1 MWKECVRRTR
11 GGWTVRK
18 SVGRTAR
25 SALAIAALG
34 LTLGC
39 AGPAVAQSDE
49 ELAVAA
55 LDAVLKHILGGPYP
69 IASRVR
75 LEAYF
80 VSRPGGGEPVL
91 CGLGWVH
98 GVYPVTFVSGGTPET
113 TISWTGLDFLFSPRW
128 VEQCLPEGGAGA
140 RNRSWLAIADQ

>member
-39 AGPAVAQSDE
+39 VGPAVAQSDE
-49 ELAVAA
+49 ELAAAA
-55 LDAVLKHILGGPYP
+55 LDAVLKHILGASP
-69 IASRVR
+69 IVGRVR
-75 LEAYF
+75 LETYF
-80 VSRPGGGEPVL
+80 VSRLDGGEPVL
-91 CGLGWVH
+91 CGLARVQGA
-98 GVYPVTFVSGGTPET
+98 YPITFVSGGTPET
-113 TISWTGLDFLFSPRW
+113 TIMWTAWDFLSPQW
-128 VEQCLPEGGAGA
+128 EALCLRGAGEGA
-140 RNRSWLAIADQ
+140 GHPSWLAVADR